1 MLNWLVFKRKRW
13 SQIYIKYHLP
23 LEKLLL
29 LSLQCALGTIH
40 ELCCS
45 KFINGC
51 ILYNVYRRSRYIF
64 LFLVYSERAHT
75 VEDENAVFT
84 LDGKDSVLLFGFL
97 SKKSYGFVAS
107 NLKLFLLTRHKLEI
121 YIFSEKTLNYYWVS
135 VLNRIWYFQNFQFY
149 MTA

>member
-1 MLNWLVFKRKRW
+1 MLV
-13 SQIYIKYHLP
+13 YID
-23 LEKLLL
+23 
-29 LSLQCALGTIH
+29 G
-40 ELCCS
+40 
-45 KFINGC
+45 
-51 ILYNVYRRSRYIF
+51 VDIF

-121 YIFSEKTLNYYWVS
+121 YIFSEKTLNYY
-135 VLNRIWYFQNFQFY
+135 
-149 MTA
+149 